1 MDVTFE
7 QLAQDA
13 MQLAPA
19 ERAELADFLV
29 GSLETSQPDDL
40 QRLWIE
46 TAAKR
51 LSEIRSG
58 RVRTIPG
65 EDVIAEARRLVNR

>member
-7 QLAQDA
+7 QLAQEA

-29 GSLETSQPDDL
+29 GSLETSQLDDI

-46 TAAKR
+46 TAARR

-58 RVRTIPG
+58 RVKTIPG
-65 EDVIAEARRLVNR
+65 EDVIAEARGLVNR